1 MNQQLHTK
9 CLFASAAM
17 HALLF
22 VIIFVA
28 PAFLPEK
35 PRPHTPVINLVSA
48 RDLDAILRAAE
59 APPAPAPVP
68 SPAPAPAALA
78 PVPAAPAVVEPTPA
92 PKVVEPPRPPA
103 PAPKPVEP
111 PKAVEKAPPPPTPKA
126 PKELP
131 KREPVKEPAPKA
143 AKVEPRPLPVTAKG
157 KEAPAKKEA
166 KKSKEPEPPPT
177 KNTSAKATSA
187 KATSTKPAIK
197 LADTSHL
204 TSRHAEEDAK
214 AKQRAEAEERAQS
227 VAAAK
232 AAQQAHLQRVAKMKS
247 ILGGV
252 QGGLSSPVDINIDA
266 GGGPNAAAFLDYGQ
280 MMVRIY
286 EQMWLVPPNL
296 TDSLAIVGVTVTVAR
311 NGRVLD
317 CQLLKPSGNS
327 AVDKSVRETLQK
339 VIQFEPFPASFRES
353 QRTFNIDFNLKAKR
367 TTG

>member
-1 MNQQLHTK
+1 
-9 CLFASAAM
+9 M

-22 VIIFVA
+22 AIICVA
-28 PAFLPEK
+28 PAFLTEK
-35 PRPHTPVINLVSA
+35 PRVSTPVINLVSA
-48 RDLDAILRAAE
+48 RELDAILRAAE
-59 APPAPAPVP
+59 APPAPVP
-68 SPAPAPAALA
+68 SPAPVPAAA
-78 PVPAAPAVVEPTPA
+78 PAAPAVVEPAPT

-103 PAPKPVEP
+103 PTPKPVEP
-111 PKAVEKAPPPPTPKA
+111 PKVVQQASPPPIPKA
-126 PKELP
+126 PKELL
-131 KREPVKEPAPKA
+131 KREPVKEPAPKVT
-143 AKVEPRPLPVTAKG
+143 KVEPRPLPVSPKG
-157 KEAPAKKEA
+157 KETPAKKDA

-177 KNTSAKATSA
+177 KTTSAKSA
-187 KATSTKPAIK
+187 PTKSTIK
-197 LADTSHL
+197 IADTSHL
-204 TSRHAEEDAK
+204 TSRHAEEDTK
-214 AKQRAEAEERAQS
+214 AKLKADADERAQS

-232 AAQQAHLQRVAKMKS
+232 AAQQAHLQHVAKMKA

-296 TDSLAIVGVTVTVAR
+296 NDSLAIVGVTVTVAR
-311 NGRVLD
+311 NGRVLEW
-317 CQLLKPSGNS
+317 QLPKPSGNS

-339 VIQFEPFPASFRES
+339 VIQFEPFPASFREA

>member
-1 MNQQLHTK
+1 
-9 CLFASAAM
+9 M

-22 VIIFVA
+22 VIILVA

-35 PRPHTPVINLVSA
+35 PRPHTPVLNLVSA
-48 RDLDAILRAAE
+48 RELDIILRASE
-59 APPAPAPVP
+59 APPAPAPIP
-68 SPAPAPAALA
+68 SPAPTPAPTAPA
-78 PVPAAPAVVEPTPA
+78 PVPAAPAAPAVVEPAPA

-103 PAPKPVEP
+103 PTPKLVEP
-111 PKAVEKAPPPPTPKA
+111 PKVVVKATPPPTPKA

-131 KREPVKEPAPKA
+131 KRETVKEPATKT

-157 KEAPAKKEA
+157 KEAPAKKDT

-177 KNTSAKATSA
+177 KTTSAKS
-187 KATSTKPAIK
+187 TSTKPAIK

-204 TSRHAEEDAK
+204 TSRHAEADTK
-214 AKQRAEAEERAQS
+214 AKQRADAEERDQS
-227 VAAAK
+227 VAAAR
-232 AAQQAHLQRVAKMKS
+232 AAQQAHLQHVEKMKA

-296 TDSLAIVGVTVTVAR
+296 SDSLAIVGVTVTVAR
-311 NGRVLD
+311 NGRVLEWH
-317 CQLLKPSGNS
+317 LPKPSGNS
-327 AVDKSVRETLQK
+327 AIDKSVRETLQK
-339 VIQFEPFPASFRES
+339 VIQFEPFPASFREA

>member
-1 MNQQLHTK
+1 
-9 CLFASAAM
+9 M

-22 VIIFVA
+22 AIICVA
-28 PAFLPEK
+28 PAFLTEK
-35 PRPHTPVINLVSA
+35 PRVSTPVINLVSA

-59 APPAPAPVP
+59 APPTPAPVP
-68 SPAPAPAALA
+68 SPAPAPA
-78 PVPAAPAVVEPTPA
+78 PVPAPPAVVEPTPA
-92 PKVVEPPRPPA
+92 PKVIEPPRPPA
-103 PAPKPVEP
+103 PAPKQVEP
-111 PKAVEKAPPPPTPKA
+111 PKVVQKISPPPTPKA

-131 KREPVKEPAPKA
+131 KRETVKEPAPKL
-143 AKVEPRPLPVTAKG
+143 AKVEPRPLPVTSKG
-157 KEAPAKKEA
+157 KESPAKKDT
-166 KKSKEPEPPPT
+166 KKAMEPEPPPT
-177 KNTSAKATSA
+177 KNTAT

-214 AKQRAEAEERAQS
+214 AKQKADAEERAQS

-232 AAQQAHLQRVAKMKS
+232 AAQQAHLQHVAKMKA

-296 TDSLAIVGVTVTVAR
+296 NDSLAVVGVTVTVAR